1 MYGPNISD
9 AQRQEKAAAC
19 KNKIHNGTLKKF
31 FAAMFMDTS
40 VLCCHWKPE
49 YIDMKAAQQAL
60 NDERQQLF
68 DLYIGRSDVTI
79 IYDHITVSML
89 CGKDLSC
96 YSNKN

>member
-1 MYGPNISD
+1 
-9 AQRQEKAAAC
+9 
-19 KNKIHNGTLKKF
+19 
-31 FAAMFMDTS
+31 
-40 VLCCHWKPE
+40 
-49 YIDMKAAQQAL
+49 MKAAQQAL